1 MASNKIRSCLVFYC
15 IHERSSWKAEISQDY
30 FWEFLPC
37 SKRNK
42 HLPSWVTFCQTVI
55 LIPLPKRHTNT
66 HTHTLLLIRI
76 CTWIPNP
83 GLDPSQD
90 HTWDPCSRDHS
101 LSSVFSLTLTCIVT
115 SSRVVTNALQ
125 IYLTY
130 SLIRKIWLTNLGPMQ
145 VGDTSNSSR
154 VCFLKFLGTWTSK
167 LMINEIQK
175 PHWKSIRRGWLGN
188 SEIQLI
194 YYHLAKCAFG
204 ALSITYLSRF
214 LQHMYTYW
222 FGCLSR
228 EVTFQQY

>member
-1 MASNKIRSCLVFYC
+1 M
-15 IHERSSWKAEISQDY
+15 
-30 FWEFLPC
+30 
-37 SKRNK
+37 
-42 HLPSWVTFCQTVI
+42 
-55 LIPLPKRHTNT
+55 
-66 HTHTLLLIRI
+66 LLLIRI
-76 CTWIPNP
+76 CTWDPNP

-90 HTWDPCSRDHS
+90 QACNLCSRAHS
-101 LSSVFSLTLTCIVT
+101 LSSIFSFTLTCTVT
-115 SSRVVTNALQ
+115 SSRIVTNTLQ

-145 VGDTSNSSR
+145 RGDTPNSSR
-154 VCFLKFLGTWTSK
+154 VWFLKFLGTLTSK

-175 PHWKSIRRGWLGN
+175 AHWKSIRRGWVGN

-204 ALSITYLSRF
+204 ALSITYLSCF

-222 FGCLSR
+222 FGCLSG